1 MPGSLDRDA
10 LGVETA
16 PCTGRKLTRALSH
29 CFDLPAAQD
38 IADMEEAKRRE
49 FLEHLQV
56 NASRIA
62 SETKGTAPLPSQ
74 IGDSKLFH
82 QMVLKQYGSVTEAN
96 ARAHASVCPLR
107 LA

>member
-1 MPGSLDRDA
+1 
-10 LGVETA
+10 
-16 PCTGRKLTRALSH
+16 
-29 CFDLPAAQD
+29 
-38 IADMEEAKRRE
+38 MEEAKRRE

-82 QMVLKQYGSVTEAN
+82 QMVLKQYGSVT
-96 ARAHASVCPLR
+96 
-107 LA
+107 